1 MKRYQSK
8 TRLEIKGTGLGG
20 EDLSENKQFLEDITE
35 RLEESECRTKA
46 DTQKRQP
53 ISKTKKRK
61 LKKGEKSNGK
71 IWRDK
76 KREVQDESDTGDK
89 NIKEGVVQKWLVFI
103 RFIRGKFG
111 QGREFKSEDLQEENN
126 ERKARKIQHKQMQAQ
141 QSQATQVLQQQQSQ
155 ILAFLLQ
162 DSEVVYFK

>member
-1 MKRYQSK
+1 MKTLQR
-8 TRLEIKGTGLGG
+8 
-20 EDLSENKQFLEDITE
+20 DLKKVNVEPKQILKKDSLY
-35 RLEESECRTKA
+35 R
-46 DTQKRQP
+46 KR
-53 ISKTKKRK
+53 KKRK

-89 NIKEGVVQKWLVFI
+89 NMKKGVVQKWLVFI

-126 ERKARKIQHKQMQAQ
+126 EREARKIQHKQMQA
-141 QSQATQVLQQQQSQ
+141 
-155 ILAFLLQ
+155 
-162 DSEVVYFK
+162 